1 MYPSLE
7 PQQWA
12 YQKNDL
18 LLLDAGIETDDM
30 YTADITRSI
39 PVSGKFTPAQ
49 REIYDLVRAAQ
60 VAAIEAVQ
68 PGNDFPEPHRAAMK
82 VLAEGLG
89 ELGLLPSSVEKPR
102 SENQFY
108 KRYTLHGTSLTCL
121 GSMYMTVLTRHRTG
135 IEMGNLS
142 RGWFLPSNRD
152 STSS

>member
-1 MYPSLE
+1 MGVSK
-7 PQQWA
+7 
-12 YQKNDL
+12 KNDL

-68 PGNDFPEPHRAAMK
+68 PGNDFLEPHRAAMK

-89 ELGLLPSSVEKPR
+89 ELGLLPILGGRSPCSRKPILQALYPAR
-102 SENQFY
+102 NISY
-108 KRYTLHGTSLTCL
+108 AWDRCT
-121 GSMYMTVLTRHRTG
+121 
-135 IEMGNLS
+135 
-142 RGWFLPSNRD
+142 
-152 STSS
+152 